1 MNKKRWARVGGI
13 AVAGILIIAATKACK
28 PVTIAPRP
36 IVAGVVGVS
45 EFRREARDSGLFV
58 TVYAGVMPG
67 PLPDTNMTGP
77 PTTVAWFSNQG
88 ERGEHERRYDWKPNS
103 QAQYDL
109 VLSNDG
115 SGRTKWTMNEI
126 NSVTGVR
133 TPVRSGRL
141 WVCDT
146 KYHAST
152 AREVGFRDCARAV
165 RYDPIEFRLNTVKTQ
180 PMSLAGYIT
189 SFATYI
195 KGSET
200 RSEERMSPE
209 NGPVWI
215 SCTSGCCTLGA
226 YQ

>member
-1 MNKKRWARVGGI
+1 MNRKRWSRVGGI
-13 AVAGILIIAATKACK
+13 AVIGTAMIAVLRACVT

-45 EFRREARDSGLFV
+45 EFRREARGGGFV
-58 TVYAGVMPG
+58 TVYTGVLPG

-77 PTTVAWFSNQG
+77 PITVAWFSNQG
-88 ERGEHERRYDWKPNS
+88 EGGKHERRYDWKPNS

-109 VLSNDG
+109 VLSNDS

-126 NSVTGVR
+126 DSATRMR
-133 TPVRSGRL
+133 TPVRSGHL
-141 WVCDT
+141 WACDKEPHSYT
-146 KYHAST
+146 MRMVRFK
-152 AREVGFRDCARAV
+152 DCDRQV
-165 RYDPIEFRLNTVKTQ
+165 RYDPRELSLNPLGNQ
-180 PMSLAGYIT
+180 LT
-189 SFATYI
+189 SFASYI

-200 RSEERMSPE
+200 GIDEA

-226 YQ
+226 AF